1 VIFHLA
7 CDYDETLASGGQV
20 GAAARDALARL
31 KSTGS
36 KTILI
41 TGRELEDLA
50 TVFDEVSLFDCVVAE
65 NGAVLHR
72 PADGSIRALA
82 DPPLPRLLDKLRQR
96 GVEPLRA
103 GRAIVATT
111 QTHYCDV
118 RQSILEVGLP
128 LEIILNRTS
137 LMVLPRG
144 IDKSSGFKEALEEL
158 EISAQSVVGV
168 GDAENDAPF
177 LELCGCSVAV
187 ANAIPEIRQVAD
199 VVTDQPSTAG
209 VIEIIAKIMTG
220 ELCMGR
226 TLK

>member
-1 VIFHLA
+1 MIFHLA

-20 GAAARDALARL
+20 GAAGRDALARL
-31 KSTGS
+31 KSSGS
-36 KTILI
+36 KAILI

-50 TVFDEVSLFDCVVAE
+50 TVFSELALFDLVVAE

-72 PADGSIRALA
+72 PADGYTRSLA
-82 DPPLPRLLDKLRQR
+82 APPVPRLLDKLRQR
-96 GVEPLRA
+96 GVQPLRA

-111 QTHYCDV
+111 QTHYCEV
-118 RQSILEVGLP
+118 RQAILEVGLP

-137 LMVLPRG
+137 LMVLPHG
-144 IDKSSGFKEALEEL
+144 VDKSTGFKWALEEL

-187 ANAIPEIRQVAD
+187 ANAIPVIQQAID

-209 VIEIIAKIMTG
+209 VIEVIAKIMTG

-226 TLK
+226 TVR